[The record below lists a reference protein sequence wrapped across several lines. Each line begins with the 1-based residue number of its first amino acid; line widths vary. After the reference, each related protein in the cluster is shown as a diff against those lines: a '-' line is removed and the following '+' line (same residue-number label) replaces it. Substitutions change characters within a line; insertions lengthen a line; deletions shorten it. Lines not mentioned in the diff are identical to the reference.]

1 MLNKFINTLN
11 HLPRD
16 SRDTLFLLL
25 VIAAVV
31 LPQVAYL
38 PLWCSGL
45 VAGVLLWR
53 GTLAWQSGPL
63 PGRWWLVALL
73 VVAVAATWAT
83 HKTILG
89 RDAGVT
95 LLVILL
101 ALKTLEL
108 RAQRDA
114 FVVFF
119 LGFFCMLSNF
129 LFSQS
134 LLTAFAMLVAL
145 LGLLTALVNA
155 HMPVGKPPLMAAAK
169 IATKMALLGAPIM
182 VVLFMLFPRLAPLW
196 GLPGGPTQGKSG
208 LSAEMRVGT
217 IAKLALDDSIAM
229 RIKFDGKPP
238 AARDVYLR
246 GPVLSA
252 FDGREWL
259 PSKYMEKSA
268 TQTANLSVT
277 GQPIG
282 YEVTLEPS
290 NKPWLFALDA
300 AAAPPLLADHELRMT
315 PELQWLSNRPITELV
330 RYKAQSYLQFS
341 YGPEKPD
348 LSLQNLLALPAG
360 YNPRTRRLAADI
372 KRDAGLN
379 QVDTAS
385 LVNTVMQRLRT
396 GGYEYTLEPGVYGDN
411 TADEFWFDRK
421 TGFCE
426 HIASSF
432 VVLMRA
438 LDVPARVV
446 TGYQGGE
453 FNAVDGYWVVRQSD
467 AHAWVEVWQAGSAQG
482 DNVGGKPGS
491 WVRVD
496 PTSAVAPQRIDSLQ
510 RLAAPNSVFG
520 GAMASLWTSTL
531 GGSGYNPLLQ
541 LRDVWDAVNNTWN
554 QRVLNYTEAKQLSLL
569 KNLGFS
575 SPSWAD
581 LSYVLIAVVVAASLL
596 GIAWTLWDRRQ
607 HDPWL
612 RLLTS
617 VRIKLEKSGLK
628 SKASTSPR
636 ELAYLVKSHFGESA
650 LPLTAWLIKLEEL
663 RYGSQG
669 ENTQSATKITHLRTD
684 VHTDLCTNIF
694 ALKSELKN
702 LLWPVK

>member
-1 MLNKFINTLN
+1 MFNKFINSLN
-11 HLPRD
+11 NLPRD

-25 VIAAVV
+25 VITAVV
-31 LPQVAYL
+31 LPQVVHL

-45 VAGVLLWR
+45 VAGVLVWR
-53 GTLAWQSGPL
+53 GMLAWKSQPL
-63 PGRWWLVALL
+63 PSRWWLLTLLAL
-73 VVAVAATWAT
+73 AVAATFAT

-145 LGLLTALVNA
+145 MGLLTALVNA

-169 IATKMALLGAPIM
+169 IAGKMALLGAPIM

-196 GLPGGPTQGKSG
+196 GPPGGPLQGKSG
-208 LSAEMRVGT
+208 LSANMRVGT
-217 IAKLALDDSIAM
+217 IANLALDDSIAM
-229 RIKFDGKPP
+229 RIKFEDKPP

-259 PSKYMEKSA
+259 PSKSQSA
-268 TQTANLSVT
+268 TANLRVN
-277 GQPIG
+277 GQPFN
-282 YEVTLEPS
+282 YEVTLEP
-290 NKPWLFALDA
+290 NNQPWLFALDA
-300 AAAPPLLADHELRMT
+300 AVTAPAPTGYELRMT
-315 PELQWLSNRPITELV
+315 PDLQWLTNRPITELV
-330 RYKAQSYLQFS
+330 RYKAQSYTQFS

-348 LSLQNLLALPAG
+348 LSLQNYVNLPVG
-360 YNPRTRRLAADI
+360 YNPRTLQLAADI
-372 KRDAGLN
+372 RLDVRFAQADAATLA
-379 QVDTAS
+379 TE
-385 LVNTVMQRLRT
+385 VMQKLRT
-396 GGYEYTLEPGVYGDN
+396 GGYEYTLAPGVYGDN

-421 TGFCE
+421 AGFCE
-426 HIASSF
+426 HIASAF

-438 LDVPARVV
+438 MDVPARIV

-453 FNAVDGYWVVRQSD
+453 FNEVDGYWVVRQSD
-467 AHAWVEVWQAGSAQG
+467 AHAWAEIWLAGSQDG
-482 DNVGGKPGS
+482 SKVGS

-510 RLAAPNSVFG
+510 RLTAPSGAFG
-520 GAMASLWTSTL
+520 GVMANLWTSTL
-531 GGSGYNPLLQ
+531 GGNGYNPLHQ
-541 LRDVWDAVNNTWN
+541 LRAVWDAVNNTWN
-554 QRVLNYTEAKQLSLL
+554 QKILNYSEATQLNVL

-581 LSYVLIAVVVAASLL
+581 LSYVLIAIIVSVSLL
-596 GIAWTLWDRRQ
+596 GIAWTVWDKRQ

-612 RLLTS
+612 RLLSS
-617 VRIKLEKSGLK
+617 VRARLEKTGLTSQASISPRELARISVNHFGESAKPLAAWLIQLEEIRYRAQMRNTDMASLKSGLK
-628 SKASTSPR
+628 SIA
-636 ELAYLVKSHFGESA
+636 
-650 LPLTAWLIKLEEL
+650 
-663 RYGSQG
+663 
-669 ENTQSATKITHLRTD
+669 
-684 VHTDLCTNIF
+684 
-694 ALKSELKN
+694 
-702 LLWPVK
+702 WPVK

>member
-1 MLNKFINTLN
+1 MWNKFTNTLKN
-11 HLPRD
+11 LPRD

-31 LPQVAYL
+31 LPQVVHL
-38 PLWCSGL
+38 PLWCSSL
-45 VAGVLLWR
+45 VAGVLVWR
-53 GTLAWQSGPL
+53 GTLAWKSQPL
-63 PGRWWLVALL
+63 PSRWWLVILL
-73 VVAVAATWAT
+73 VIAVAATFAT
-83 HKTILG
+83 HRTILG

-145 LGLLTALVNA
+145 MGLLTALVNA

-169 IATKMALLGAPIM
+169 IAGKMALLGAPIM

-196 GLPGGPTQGKSG
+196 GMPGGPSQGKSG
-208 LSAEMRVGT
+208 LSADMRVGT
-217 IAKLALDDSIAM
+217 IANLALDDSIAM
-229 RIKFDGKPP
+229 RLKFEGAPP
-238 AARDVYLR
+238 LSRDIYLR
-246 GPVLSA
+246 GPVLSN
-252 FDGREWL
+252 FDGRQWL
-259 PSKYMEKSA
+259 PPVTSSA
-268 TQTANLSVT
+268 GSNLKVA
-277 GQPIG
+277 GQPFN

-300 AAAPPLLADHELRMT
+300 ATAAPVLPGYQLRT
-315 PELQWLSNRPITELV
+315 TSELQWFTNRPVTDLI
-330 RYKAQSYLQFS
+330 RYKAQSHTQFR
-341 YGPEKPD
+341 YGPERFD
-348 LSLQNLLALPAG
+348 LSLQNDVKLPKG
-360 YNPRTRRLAADI
+360 YNPRTLQLAADI
-372 KRDAGLN
+372 KADARFAN
-379 QVDTAS
+379 ADVAT
-385 LVNTVMQRLRT
+385 LVNAVMQKLRT
-396 GGYEYTLEPGVYGDN
+396 GGYEYTLEPGLYGDN
-411 TADEFWFDRK
+411 TADEFWFDR
-421 TGFCE
+421 TAGFCE

-438 LDVPARVV
+438 MGVPARIV

-453 FNAVDGYWVVRQSD
+453 FNQVDSYLVVRQSD
-467 AHAWVEVWQAGSAQG
+467 AHAWAEVWQTGKEDGSA
-482 DNVGGKPGS
+482 VGS

-510 RLAAPNSVFG
+510 RLAAPSGLFG
-520 GAMASLWTSTL
+520 GAIASLWTNTL
-531 GGSGYNPLLQ
+531 GNSGYNPLLE
-541 LRDVWDAVNNTWN
+541 LRAVWDAVNNTWN
-554 QRVLNYTEAKQLSLL
+554 QKILNYTEATQLNIL

-581 LSYVLIAVVVAASLL
+581 LSYVLIAIIVAVSLL
-596 GIAWTLWDRRQ
+596 GIAWTTWDKRQ

-617 VRIKLEKSGLK
+617 VRSRLAKTGL
-628 SKASTSPR
+628 TSPPNMSPR
-636 ELAYLVKSHFGESA
+636 QLARVAVNHFGETA
-650 LPLTAWLIKLEEL
+650 NPLAAWLIQLEEL
-663 RYGSQG
+663 RYRKHIH
-669 ENTQSATKITHLRTD
+669 NTDIAS
-684 VHTDLCTNIF
+684 
-694 ALKSELKN
+694 LKSDLKSIA
-702 LLWPVK
+702 WPVK

>member
-1 MLNKFINTLN
+1 MLNKFIKTLN

-25 VIAAVV
+25 VITAVV
-31 LPQVAYL
+31 LPQVVYL

-45 VAGVLLWR
+45 VAGVLVWR
-53 GTLAWQSGPL
+53 GTLAWKSQPL
-63 PGRWWLVALL
+63 PIRWWLVILL
-73 VVAVAATWAT
+73 VIAVAATFAT
-83 HKTILG
+83 HRTILG

-95 LLVILL
+95 LLVILM

-145 LGLLTALVNA
+145 MGLLTALVNA
-155 HMPVGKPPLMAAAK
+155 HMPVGKPPLMTAAK
-169 IATKMALLGAPIM
+169 IAGKMALLGAPIM

-196 GLPGGPTQGKSG
+196 GMPGGPAQGKSG
-208 LSAEMRVGT
+208 LSADMRVGT

-229 RIKFDGKPP
+229 RIKFEGKPP

-246 GPVLSA
+246 GPVLSS

-259 PSKYMEKSA
+259 PLRNSGEVS
-268 TQTANLSVT
+268 NLKVA
-277 GQPIG
+277 GQPIN

-300 AAAPPLLADHELRMT
+300 AATPPSLAGYEMRMT
-315 PELQWLSNRPITELV
+315 PALQWLTNRPINELV
-330 RYKAQSYLQFS
+330 RYKAQSYTQFS
-341 YGPEKPD
+341 YGPEYDAKRPD
-348 LSLQNLLALPAG
+348 LSLQNYVSLPKG
-360 YNPRTRRLAADI
+360 YNPRTLQLAAEI
-372 KRDAGLN
+372 KRDARYAQADAATLTN
-379 QVDTAS
+379 A
-385 LVNTVMQRLRT
+385 VMQKLRT

-421 TGFCE
+421 AGFCE

-438 LDVPARVV
+438 MDVPARIV

-467 AHAWVEVWQAGSAQG
+467 AHAWAEIWLAGSQDG
-482 DNVGGKPGS
+482 SKVGS

-510 RLAAPNSVFG
+510 RLSATSSVFG
-520 GAMASLWTSTL
+520 GAIASLWTNTL
-531 GGSGYNPLLQ
+531 GNSGYNPLLQ
-541 LRDVWDAVNNTWN
+541 LRAVWDAMNNTWN
-554 QRVLNYTEAKQLSLL
+554 QKVLNYTQAKQLDLL
-569 KNLGFS
+569 KNLGFT

-581 LSYVLIAVVVAASLL
+581 LSYVLIAIIVSVSLL
-596 GIAWTLWDRRQ
+596 GIAWTSWDKRQ

-612 RLLTS
+612 RLLSS
-617 VRIKLEKSGLK
+617 VRTRLEKLGLTSPASISPRELARITLNHFGESAKPLAAWLIQLEELRYRTQMRNTDMASLKSGLK
-628 SKASTSPR
+628 SMA
-636 ELAYLVKSHFGESA
+636 
-650 LPLTAWLIKLEEL
+650 
-663 RYGSQG
+663 
-669 ENTQSATKITHLRTD
+669 
-684 VHTDLCTNIF
+684 
-694 ALKSELKN
+694 
-702 LLWPVK
+702 WPVK

>member
-1 MLNKFINTLN
+1 MFKGFINTLKN
-11 HLPRD
+11 LPRD

-25 VIAAVV
+25 VITAVV
-31 LPQVAYL
+31 LPQVSHL

-45 VAGVLLWR
+45 VAGVLVWR
-53 GTLAWQSGPL
+53 GALAWQSKPL
-63 PGRWWLVALL
+63 PSRWWLVTLL
-73 VVAVAATWAT
+73 AIAIAATLAT

-145 LGLLTALVNA
+145 MGLLTSLVNA
-155 HMPVGKPPLMAAAK
+155 HMPVGKPPLMVAAK
-169 IATKMALLGAPIM
+169 IAAKMALLGAPIM

-196 GLPGGPTQGKSG
+196 GMPGDGVQGKSG
-208 LSAEMRVGT
+208 LSADMRVGT

-229 RIKFDGKPP
+229 RIKFDDRPP
-238 AARDVYLR
+238 AGKDVYIR
-246 GPVLSA
+246 GPVLSS

-259 PSKYMEKSA
+259 PLKSIEKD
-268 TQTANLSVT
+268 ANLAANLRVKGS
-277 GQPIG
+277 PIN
-282 YEVTLEPS
+282 YEVTLEPN

-300 AAAPPLLADHELRMT
+300 AGAPPSLAGYELRMT
-315 PELQWLSNRPITELV
+315 PDLQWLSNRAITELV
-330 RYKAQSYLQFS
+330 RYKAQSFTQFS
-341 YGPEKPD
+341 YGPEKLD
-348 LSLQNLLALPAG
+348 TSLNNYVALPPG
-360 YNPRTRRLAADI
+360 YNPRTLQLAAQI
-372 KRDAGLN
+372 KREAGSS
-379 QVDTAS
+379 QTDTAS

-396 GGYEYTLEPGVYGDN
+396 GGYEYTLEPGLYGDN

-438 LDVPARVV
+438 LNVPARVV

-453 FNAVDGYWVVRQSD
+453 FNGVDGYWVVRQSD
-467 AHAWVEVWQAGSAQG
+467 AHAWVEVWQAGTNNGAENSSE
-482 DNVGGKPGS
+482 PGS
-491 WVRVD
+491 WVRLD
-496 PTSAVAPQRIDSLQ
+496 PTAAVSPQRIESMQ
-510 RLAAPNSVFG
+510 RLAAPSGVFG
-520 GAMASLWTSTL
+520 GAMASLWSSTV
-531 GGSGYNPLLQ
+531 GSSGYNPLLQ
-541 LRDVWDAVNNTWN
+541 IRAVWDAVNNTWN
-554 QRVLNYTEAKQLSLL
+554 QRILNYTEAKQLNLL

-612 RLLTS
+612 RLLAR
-617 VRIKLEKSGLK
+617 VRIKLEKSGL
-628 SKASTSPR
+628 TTNLHLPPR
-636 ELAYLVKSHFGESA
+636 ELARLANNHFGESA
-650 LPLTAWLIKLEEL
+650 KPLMAWFIKLEKL
-663 RYGSQG
+663 RYAKTQGNSLNGLSQKLDIRLLHK
-669 ENTQSATKITHLRTD
+669 ELNTMR
-684 VHTDLCTNIF
+684 
-694 ALKSELKN
+694 
-702 LLWPVK
+702 WPVK

>member
-1 MLNKFINTLN
+1 MSKFVNTLN
-11 HLPRD
+11 NLPRD

-31 LPQVAYL
+31 LPQVVHL

-45 VAGVLLWR
+45 VAGVLVWR
-53 GTLAWQSGPL
+53 GTLAWKSQAL
-63 PGRWWLVALL
+63 PSRWWLAALL
-73 VVAVAATWAT
+73 VIAIAATFAT

-145 LGLLTALVNA
+145 LGLLTALVNV

-169 IATKMALLGAPIM
+169 IAGKMALLGTPIM

-196 GLPGGPTQGKSG
+196 GTPGGPLQGKSG
-208 LSAEMRVGT
+208 LSANMRVGT
-217 IAKLALDDSIAM
+217 IANLALDDSIAM
-229 RIKFDGKPP
+229 RIKFEGKPP

-246 GPVLSA
+246 GPVLSS

-259 PSKYMEKSA
+259 PLKNSGAVS
-268 TQTANLSVT
+268 NLRVAGPSLS
-277 GQPIG
+277 
-282 YEVTLEPS
+282 YEVTLEPN
-290 NKPWLFALDA
+290 NKPWVFALDA
-300 AAAPPLLADHELRMT
+300 AASAPVLVGYQMLMT
-315 PELQWLSNRPITELV
+315 PDLQWLTNRPVTELI
-330 RYKAQSYLQFS
+330 RYKMQSHTQFS
-341 YGPEKPD
+341 YGPEKQE
-348 LSLQNLLALPAG
+348 LSLQNYVDLPAS
-360 YNPRTRRLAADI
+360 YNPRTLQLATDLR
-372 KRDAGLN
+372 RDARFA
-379 QVDTAS
+379 QADATT
-385 LVNTVMQRLRT
+385 LVTEVMQKLRT

-421 TGFCE
+421 AGFCE
-426 HIASSF
+426 HIASAF

-438 LDVPARVV
+438 MDVPARIV

-453 FNAVDGYWVVRQSD
+453 FNEVDGYWVVRQSD
-467 AHAWVEVWQAGSAQG
+467 AHAWAEVWQAG
-482 DNVGGKPGS
+482 KPDGSTAGS

-496 PTSAVAPQRIDSLQ
+496 PTSAVAPQRIDSQQ
-510 RLAAPNSVFG
+510 RLTAPSGVFG
-520 GAMASLWTSTL
+520 GVISSLWTSTL
-531 GGSGYNPLLQ
+531 GNDGYNPLLQ
-541 LRDVWDAVNNTWN
+541 LRAVWDAVNNTWN
-554 QRVLNYTEAKQLSLL
+554 QKILNYSEATQLNVL
-569 KNLGFS
+569 KNLGFT

-581 LSYVLIAVVVAASLL
+581 LSYVLIAMIVAVSLL
-596 GIAWTLWDRRQ
+596 GIAWTTWDKRQ

-612 RLLTS
+612 RLLSS
-617 VRIKLEKSGLK
+617 VRTRLAKTGFTSP
-628 SKASTSPR
+628 ANMSPR
-636 ELAYLVKSHFGESA
+636 ELAYIAVNHFGASA
-650 LPLTAWLIKLEEL
+650 KPLAAWLIQLEEL
-663 RYGSQG
+663 RYQKHPSR
-669 ENTQSATKITHLRTD
+669 NDISSMKSDLKKI
-684 VHTDLCTNIF
+684 
-694 ALKSELKN
+694 A
-702 LLWPVK
+702 WPVK

>member
-1 MLNKFINTLN
+1 MWHKFTNMLKN
-11 HLPRD
+11 LPRD

-31 LPQVAYL
+31 LPQVVHL

-45 VAGVLLWR
+45 VAGVLVWR
-53 GTLAWQSGPL
+53 GTLAWKSQPL
-63 PGRWWLVALL
+63 PSRWWLVTLL
-73 VVAVAATWAT
+73 VIAVAATFAT
-83 HKTILG
+83 HRTILG

-145 LGLLTALVNA
+145 MGLLTALVNA

-169 IATKMALLGAPIM
+169 IAGKMALLGAPIM

-196 GLPGGPTQGKSG
+196 GMPGGPFQGKSG
-208 LSAEMRVGT
+208 LSANMRVGT
-217 IAKLALDDSIAM
+217 IAHLALDDSIAM
-229 RIKFDGKPP
+229 RIKFEDKPP
-238 AARDVYLR
+238 AGRDVYLR
-246 GPVLSA
+246 GPVLSS

-259 PSKYMEKSA
+259 PAIGSS
-268 TQTANLSVT
+268 QPSNLKVS
-277 GQPIG
+277 GQAFN
-282 YEVTLEPS
+282 YEVTLEAS
-290 NKPWLFALDA
+290 NKPWLFTLDA
-300 AAAPPLLADHELRMT
+300 AASAPLMTGYQLRMT
-315 PELQWLSNRPITELV
+315 PDLQWLTNRPITELI
-330 RYKAQSYLQFS
+330 RYKAQSHTQFS
-341 YGPEKPD
+341 YGPEKTD
-348 LSLQNLLALPAG
+348 LSLQSYVSLPKD
-360 YNPRTRRLAADI
+360 YNPRTLQLAADI
-372 KRDAGLN
+372 KRDARFVEADAKTLTN
-379 QVDTAS
+379 E
-385 LVNTVMQRLRT
+385 VMKKLRT

-421 TGFCE
+421 AGFCE

-432 VVLMRA
+432 VILMRA
-438 LDVPARVV
+438 MGVPARVV

-467 AHAWVEVWQAGSAQG
+467 AHAWAEVWQAGTNDETKDGSII
-482 DNVGGKPGS
+482 GS

-496 PTSAVAPQRIDSLQ
+496 PTSAVSPQRIDSLQ
-510 RLAAPNSVFG
+510 RLSAPSSAFG
-520 GAMASLWTSTL
+520 GVMASLWTNTV
-531 GGSGYNPLLQ
+531 GTGYNPLLQ
-541 LRDVWDAVNNTWN
+541 LRAVWDAVNNTWN
-554 QRVLNYTEAKQLSLL
+554 QKILNYSEATQLNVL
-569 KNLGFS
+569 KNLGFT

-581 LSYVLIAVVVAASLL
+581 LSYVLIAIIVLASLL
-596 GIAWTLWDRRQ
+596 GVAWTSWDKRQ

-617 VRIKLEKSGLK
+617 VRTRLMKSGT
-628 SKASTSPR
+628 AIHPNISPR
-636 ELAYLVKSHFGESA
+636 ALAQHAVSHFGNSA
-650 LPLTAWLIKLEEL
+650 KPLAAWLIQLEEL
-663 RYGSQG
+663 RYQKRPSHDDI
-669 ENTQSATKITHLRTD
+669 SSMKSDLKKI
-684 VHTDLCTNIF
+684 
-694 ALKSELKN
+694 A
-702 LLWPVK
+702 WPVK

>member
-1 MLNKFINTLN
+1 MFKKLFNTLS

-25 VIAAVV
+25 VITAVV
-31 LPQVAYL
+31 LPQVAHL
-38 PLWCSGL
+38 PIWCSGL

-53 GTLAWQSGPL
+53 GTLAWQSKPL
-63 PGRWWLVALL
+63 PSRWWLVALL
-73 VVAVAATWAT
+73 IVAIAATLAT

-169 IATKMALLGAPIM
+169 IAGKMAVLGAPIM

-196 GLPGGPTQGKSG
+196 GMPGGPLQGKSG
-208 LSAEMRVGT
+208 LSADMRVGT

-229 RIKFDGKPP
+229 RIKFEGKPP
-238 AARDVYLR
+238 PARDVYLR
-246 GPVLSA
+246 GPVLSS

-259 PSKYMEKSA
+259 PLKRTVEVS
-268 TQTANLSVT
+268 NLKVS
-277 GQPIG
+277 GQPIA
-282 YEVTLEPS
+282 YEVTLEP
-290 NKPWLFALDA
+290 NYKPWLFALDA
-300 AAAPPLLADHELRMT
+300 AATAPKLTGYELRVT
-315 PELQWLSNRPITELV
+315 PDLQWLTNRPITELL
-330 RYKAQSYLQFS
+330 RYKAQSYTQFS
-341 YGPEKPD
+341 YGPEIQD
-348 LSLQNLLALPAG
+348 LSLQNYLDLPASF
-360 YNPRTRRLAADI
+360 NPRTLQLAADI
-372 KRDAGLN
+372 RRDVRFAEADAATL
-379 QVDTAS
+379 TKE
-385 LVNTVMQRLRT
+385 VMRKLRT
-396 GGYEYTLEPGVYGDN
+396 GGYEYTLEPGLYGDN

-421 TGFCE
+421 AGFCE

-432 VVLMRA
+432 VILMRA

-453 FNAVDGYWVVRQSD
+453 FNAVDDYWVIRQSD
-467 AHAWVEVWQAGSAQG
+467 AHAWAEVWQAGNASR
-482 DNVGGKPGS
+482 PGS

-510 RLAAPNSVFG
+510 RLAAPSGVFG
-520 GAMASLWTSTL
+520 GAIANLWSNTL
-531 GGSGYNPLLQ
+531 GSNGYNPLLQ
-541 LRDVWDAVNNTWN
+541 LRAVWDAVNNTWN
-554 QRVLNYTEAKQLSLL
+554 QKILNYSEAVQLNIL

-581 LSYVLIAVVVAASLL
+581 LSYVLIAIIIGASLL
-596 GIAWTLWDRRQ
+596 GIVWTVWDKRQ

-612 RLLTS
+612 RMLAS
-617 VRIKLEKSGLK
+617 VRTRLEKTGLT

-636 ELAYLVKSHFGESA
+636 ELARITLNHFGESA
-650 LPLTAWLIKLEEL
+650 KPLAAWLIKLEEL
-663 RYGSQG
+663 RYRSNIG
-669 ENTQSATKITHLRTD
+669 NTDIASLKAG
-684 VHTDLCTNIF
+684 
-694 ALKSELKN
+694 LKSIA
-702 LLWPVK
+702 WPVK

>member
-1 MLNKFINTLN
+1 MLNKFTSTLN
-11 HLPRD
+11 NLPRD
-16 SRDTLFLLL
+16 SRDTLFLLI

-31 LPQVAYL
+31 LPQVVHL

-45 VAGVLLWR
+45 VAGVLVWR
-53 GTLAWQSGPL
+53 GMLAWKSQPL
-63 PGRWWLVALL
+63 PSRWWLLALL
-73 VVAVAATWAT
+73 AIAVAATFAT

-145 LGLLTALVNA
+145 MGLLTALVNA

-169 IATKMALLGAPIM
+169 IAGKMALLGAPIM

-196 GLPGGPTQGKSG
+196 GTPGGPAQGKSG
-208 LSAEMRVGT
+208 LSADMRVGT

-229 RIKFDGKPP
+229 RIKFEGKPP

-246 GPVLSA
+246 GPVLSS
-252 FDGREWL
+252 FDGRAWL
-259 PSKYMEKSA
+259 PSKSHSA
-268 TQTANLSVT
+268 TANLRVD
-277 GQPIG
+277 GQPFN
-282 YEVTLEPS
+282 YEVTLEP
-290 NKPWLFALDA
+290 NNQPWLFALDA
-300 AAAPPLLADHELRMT
+300 ALTAPAPTGYELRMT
-315 PELQWLSNRPITELV
+315 PDLQWLTNRPITELV
-330 RYKAQSYLQFS
+330 RYKAQSYTQFS
-341 YGPEKPD
+341 YGPEKHVS
-348 LSLQNLLALPAG
+348 SLQNYVDLPAS
-360 YNPRTRRLAADI
+360 YNPRTLQLAADI
-372 KRDAGLN
+372 RRDARFARADAATL
-379 QVDTAS
+379 AAE
-385 LVNTVMQRLRT
+385 VMQKLRT
-396 GGYEYTLEPGVYGDN
+396 GGYEYTLAPGVYGDN

-421 TGFCE
+421 AGFCE
-426 HIASSF
+426 HIASAF

-467 AHAWVEVWQAGSAQG
+467 AHAWAEIWLSGNQDGSK
-482 DNVGGKPGS
+482 VGS

-510 RLAAPNSVFG
+510 RLSAPSSVFG
-520 GAMASLWTSTL
+520 GAIASLWTSTV
-531 GGSGYNPLLQ
+531 GGNGYKPLLQ
-541 LRDVWDAVNNTWN
+541 LRAVWDAVNNTWN
-554 QRVLNYTEAKQLSLL
+554 QKILNYTEAKQLDLL

-575 SPSWAD
+575 SPNWAD
-581 LSYVLIAVVVAASLL
+581 LSHVLIAVIVSVSLL
-596 GIAWTLWDRRQ
+596 GIAWTVWDKRQ

-612 RLLTS
+612 RLLSS
-617 VRIKLEKSGLK
+617 VRARLEKTGLT
-628 SKASTSPR
+628 SQASISPR
-636 ELAYLVKSHFGESA
+636 ELARLTVDHFGESA
-650 LPLTAWLIKLEEL
+650 KPLAVWLIQLEAL
-663 RYGSQG
+663 RYRSHMR
-669 ENTQSATKITHLRTD
+669 NTDMASLK
-684 VHTDLCTNIF
+684 F
-694 ALKSELKN
+694 GLKSIA
-702 LLWPVK
+702 WPVK

>member
-1 MLNKFINTLN
+1 MLNKFTTTLKN
-11 HLPRD
+11 LPRD

-31 LPQVAYL
+31 LPQVSHL

-45 VAGVLLWR
+45 VAGVLVWR
-53 GTLAWQSGPL
+53 GMLAWKSQPL
-63 PGRWWLVALL
+63 PSRWWLVTLL
-73 VVAVAATWAT
+73 VVAVAATFAT

-119 LGFFCMLSNF
+119 LCFFCMLSNF

-134 LLTAFAMLVAL
+134 LLIAFAMLVAL
-145 LGLLTALVNA
+145 MGLLTALVNA
-155 HMPVGKPPLMAAAK
+155 HMPVGKPPLIAAAR
-169 IATKMALLGAPIM
+169 IAGKMALLGAPIM

-196 GLPGGPTQGKSG
+196 GTPGGPLQGKSG
-208 LSAEMRVGT
+208 LSANMRVGT
-217 IAKLALDDSIAM
+217 IANLALDESIAM
-229 RIKFDGKPP
+229 RIKFEGKPP
-238 AARDVYLR
+238 PASERYLR
-246 GPVLSA
+246 GPVLSN

-259 PSKYMEKSA
+259 PSFGSGLPS
-268 TQTANLSVT
+268 NLRFS
-277 GQPIG
+277 GQPFD

-290 NKPWLFALDA
+290 NKPWLFTVDA
-300 AAAPPLLADHELRMT
+300 ATSAPALAGYQLRMT
-315 PELQWLSNRPITELV
+315 PDLQWLTNRPITELV
-330 RYKAQSYLQFS
+330 RYKAQSHSQFS
-341 YGPEKPD
+341 YGPENRG
-348 LSLQNLLALPAG
+348 LSLQSYVSLPKG
-360 YNPRTRRLAADI
+360 YNPRTLQLAAEI
-372 KRDAGLN
+372 KRDARLT
-379 QVDTAS
+379 QADALS
-385 LVNTVMQRLRT
+385 LTREVMQKLRT

-421 TGFCE
+421 AGFCE

-438 LDVPARVV
+438 MGVPARIV

-467 AHAWVEVWQAGSAQG
+467 AHAWAEVWQAGKEDGST
-482 DNVGGKPGS
+482 VGS

-510 RLAAPNSVFG
+510 RLSAPSGVFG
-520 GAMASLWTSTL
+520 GAISNLWISTL
-531 GGSGYNPLLQ
+531 GNSGYNPLLQ

-554 QRVLNYTEAKQLSLL
+554 QKILNYSEATQLNVL

-581 LSYVLIAVVVAASLL
+581 LSYVLIAIIVTVSLL
-596 GIAWTLWDRRQ
+596 GIAWTTWDKRQ

-612 RLLTS
+612 RLLSS
-617 VRIKLEKSGLK
+617 VRARLAKTGL
-628 SKASTSPR
+628 ASPENMPPR
-636 ELAYLVKSHFGESA
+636 ELALITITHFGESA
-650 LPLTAWLIKLEEL
+650 KPLAAWLIQLEEL
-663 RYGSQG
+663 RYRQHIR
-669 ENTQSATKITHLRTD
+669 NA
-684 VHTDLCTNIF
+684 DL
-694 ALKSELKN
+694 ASLKSGLKN
-702 LLWPVK
+702 LVWPVK

>member
-1 MLNKFINTLN
+1 MLNKFTSTLN
-11 HLPRD
+11 NLPRD

-31 LPQVAYL
+31 LPQVAHL

-53 GTLAWQSGPL
+53 GALAWKSQPL
-63 PGRWWLVALL
+63 PGRWWLATLL
-73 VVAVAATWAT
+73 IIAIAATLAT

-134 LLTAFAMLVAL
+134 LLTAFVMLVAL
-145 LGLLTALVNA
+145 MGLLTALVNA

-169 IATKMALLGAPIM
+169 IAGKMALLGTPIM

-196 GLPGGPTQGKSG
+196 GMPGGPAQGKSG
-208 LSAEMRVGT
+208 LSADMRVGS
-217 IAKLALDDSIAM
+217 IAKLALDDSIAL
-229 RIKFDGKPP
+229 RIKFEGKPP

-246 GPVLSA
+246 GPVLSS

-259 PSKYMEKSA
+259 PSKSYSSNIN
-268 TQTANLSVT
+268 TNTNFRVSGQTIN
-277 GQPIG
+277 
-282 YEVTLEPS
+282 YEVTLEPN
-290 NKPWLFALDA
+290 NKPWLFVVDATTTAPALA
-300 AAAPPLLADHELRMT
+300 GYELRMT
-315 PELQWLSNRPITELV
+315 PDLQWLTNRPITELV
-330 RYKAQSYLQFS
+330 RYKAQSYTQFS
-341 YGPEKPD
+341 YGPEKQVS
-348 LSLQNLLALPAG
+348 SLQNYVDLPAS
-360 YNPRTRRLAADI
+360 YNPRTLQLAADI
-372 KRDAGLN
+372 RRDARFAQADAATLA
-379 QVDTAS
+379 TE
-385 LVNTVMQRLRT
+385 VMQKLRT

-421 TGFCE
+421 AGFCE

-438 LDVPARVV
+438 MGVPARIV

-467 AHAWVEVWQAGSAQG
+467 AHAWAEIWLSGNQDGSK
-482 DNVGGKPGS
+482 VGS

-510 RLAAPNSVFG
+510 RLSAPSSVFG
-520 GAMASLWTSTL
+520 GAFASLWTSTV
-531 GGSGYNPLLQ
+531 GGNGYNPLLQ
-541 LRDVWDAVNNTWN
+541 LRPVWDAVNNTWN
-554 QRVLNYTEAKQLSLL
+554 QKILNYTEAKQLDLL
-569 KNLGFS
+569 RNLGFT

-581 LSYVLIAVVVAASLL
+581 LSYVLIAIIVSVSLL
-596 GIAWTLWDRRQ
+596 GIAWTVWDKRQ

-612 RLLTS
+612 RLLSS
-617 VRIKLEKSGLK
+617 VRARLEKTGLT
-628 SKASTSPR
+628 SQTSISPR
-636 ELAYLVKSHFGESA
+636 ELARLTVNHFGESA
-650 LPLTAWLIKLEEL
+650 KPLAVWLIQLEAL
-663 RYGSQG
+663 RYRSHMR
-669 ENTQSATKITHLRTD
+669 STD
-684 VHTDLCTNIF
+684 IASLKF
-694 ALKSELKN
+694 GLKSIT
-702 LLWPVK
+702 WPVK

>member
-1 MLNKFINTLN
+1 MFNKFINSLN
-11 HLPRD
+11 NLPRD

-31 LPQVAYL
+31 LPQVAHL

-45 VAGVLLWR
+45 VAGVLVWR
-53 GTLAWQSGPL
+53 GMLAWKSQPL
-63 PGRWWLVALL
+63 PSRWWLLTLLAL
-73 VVAVAATWAT
+73 AVAATFAT

-145 LGLLTALVNA
+145 MGLLTALVNA
-155 HMPVGKPPLMAAAK
+155 HMPVGKPPLMVAAK
-169 IATKMALLGAPIM
+169 IAGKMALLGAPIM

-196 GLPGGPTQGKSG
+196 GTPGGPLQGKSG
-208 LSAEMRVGT
+208 LSANMRVGT
-217 IAKLALDDSIAM
+217 IANLALDDSIAM
-229 RIKFDGKPP
+229 RIKFEDKPP
-238 AARDVYLR
+238 VARDVYLR

-259 PSKYMEKSA
+259 PSKSQSA
-268 TQTANLSVT
+268 TANLRVN
-277 GQPIG
+277 GQPFN
-282 YEVTLEPS
+282 YEVTLEP
-290 NKPWLFALDA
+290 NNQPWLFALDA
-300 AAAPPLLADHELRMT
+300 AVTAPAPTGYELRMT
-315 PELQWLSNRPITELV
+315 PDLQWLTNRPITELV
-330 RYKAQSYLQFS
+330 RYKAQSYTQFS
-341 YGPEKPD
+341 YGPEKQVS
-348 LSLQNLLALPAG
+348 SLQNYVDLPAS
-360 YNPRTRRLAADI
+360 YNPRTLQLAADI
-372 KRDAGLN
+372 RRDARFAQADAATLA
-379 QVDTAS
+379 TE
-385 LVNTVMQRLRT
+385 VMQKLRT
-396 GGYEYTLEPGVYGDN
+396 GGYEYTLAPGVYGDN

-421 TGFCE
+421 AGFCE
-426 HIASSF
+426 HIASAF

-438 LDVPARVV
+438 MDVPARIV

-467 AHAWVEVWQAGSAQG
+467 AHAWAEIWLAGSQDG
-482 DNVGGKPGS
+482 SKVGS

-510 RLAAPNSVFG
+510 RLTAPSGAFG
-520 GAMASLWTSTL
+520 GVIASLWTSTL
-531 GGSGYNPLLQ
+531 GNSGYNPLLQ
-541 LRDVWDAVNNTWN
+541 LRAMWDAVNNTWN
-554 QRVLNYTEAKQLSLL
+554 QRILNYTQAKQLDLL
-569 KNLGFS
+569 KNLGFT

-581 LSYVLIAVVVAASLL
+581 LSYVLIAIIVSTSLL
-596 GIAWTLWDRRQ
+596 GITWTSWDKRQ

-612 RLLTS
+612 RLLSS
-617 VRIKLEKSGLK
+617 VRTRLEKMGLTTP
-628 SKASTSPR
+628 ASISPR
-636 ELAYLVKSHFGESA
+636 ELARISVNHFGESA
-650 LPLTAWLIKLEEL
+650 KPLAAWLIQLEEIRYRAQMRNTDMASL
-663 RYGSQG
+663 RSG
-669 ENTQSATKITHLRTD
+669 
-684 VHTDLCTNIF
+684 
-694 ALKSELKN
+694 LKSIA
-702 LLWPVK
+702 WPVK

>member
-1 MLNKFINTLN
+1 MFKKFFNTLS

-25 VIAAVV
+25 VITAVV
-31 LPQVAYL
+31 LPQVAHL
-38 PLWCSGL
+38 PIWCSGL
-45 VAGVLLWR
+45 VAGVLVWR
-53 GTLAWQSGPL
+53 GTLAWQSKPL
-63 PGRWWLVALL
+63 PSRWWLVALL
-73 VVAVAATWAT
+73 IVAIAATLAT

-155 HMPVGKPPLMAAAK
+155 HMPVGKPPLMAAVK
-169 IATKMALLGAPIM
+169 IAGKMALLGAPIM

-196 GLPGGPTQGKSG
+196 GMPGGPLQGKSG
-208 LSAEMRVGT
+208 LSANMQVGT
-217 IAKLALDDSIAM
+217 IANLALDDSIAI
-229 RIKFDGKPP
+229 RIKFDDKQP
-238 AARDVYLR
+238 ASRDIYLR
-246 GPVLSA
+246 GPVLSN

-259 PSKYMEKSA
+259 PPFSSNA
-268 TQTANLSVT
+268 PSNLKVS
-277 GQPIG
+277 GQPFN

-300 AAAPPLLADHELRMT
+300 AASAPVLSGYQLRMT
-315 PELQWLSNRPITELV
+315 PDLQWLTNRPITELT
-330 RYKAQSYLQFS
+330 RYKAQSYTQFS
-341 YGPEKPD
+341 YGPAKQE
-348 LSLQNLLALPAG
+348 LSLQNYVALPRG
-360 YNPRTRRLAADI
+360 YNPRTLQLAADI
-372 KRDAGLN
+372 RRDARFAQADARTLAN
-379 QVDTAS
+379 E
-385 LVNTVMQRLRT
+385 VMQKLRT

-421 TGFCE
+421 AGFCE
-426 HIASSF
+426 HIASAF

-438 LDVPARVV
+438 MDVPARIV

-467 AHAWVEVWQAGSAQG
+467 AHAWAEIWQAGNPDGSKA
-482 DNVGGKPGS
+482 GS
-491 WVRVD
+491 WTRID

-510 RLAAPNSVFG
+510 RLTAPSGAFG

-531 GGSGYNPLLQ
+531 GSNGYNPLLQ
-541 LRDVWDAVNNTWN
+541 LRAVWDAVNNTWN
-554 QRVLNYTEAKQLSLL
+554 QKILNYTEAKQLNLL

-581 LSYVLIAVVVAASLL
+581 LSYVLIAIIVGASLL
-596 GIAWTLWDRRQ
+596 GIVWTVWDKRQ

-612 RLLTS
+612 RLLSS
-617 VRIKLEKSGLK
+617 VRARLEKTGLT
-628 SKASTSPR
+628 SQASISPR
-636 ELAYLVKSHFGESA
+636 ELAQIAVNRFGESA
-650 LPLTAWLIKLEEL
+650 KPLAAWLIQFEEL
-663 RYGSQG
+663 RYRTHIR
-669 ENTQSATKITHLRTD
+669 NTDIARLKFR
-684 VHTDLCTNIF
+684 
-694 ALKSELKN
+694 LKSIA
-702 LLWPVK
+702 WPVK

>member
-11 HLPRD
+11 NLPRD

-25 VIAAVV
+25 VITAVV
-31 LPQVAYL
+31 LPQVVHL

-53 GTLAWQSGPL
+53 GKLAWKSQPL
-63 PGRWWLVALL
+63 PSRWWLVTML
-73 VVAVAATWAT
+73 VVAVAATLAT

-145 LGLLTALVNA
+145 MGLLTALVNA
-155 HMPVGKPPLMAAAK
+155 HMPVGKPPLMTAAN
-169 IATKMALLGAPIM
+169 IAGKMALLGAPIM

-196 GLPGGPTQGKSG
+196 GMPGGPTQGKSG
-208 LSAEMRVGT
+208 LSADMRVGT
-217 IAKLALDDSIAM
+217 IAKLALDDSIAL
-229 RIKFDGKPP
+229 RIKFDGAPP

-246 GPVLSA
+246 GPVLSS

-259 PSKYMEKSA
+259 PLRNSGEIN
-268 TQTANLSVT
+268 NLKLA
-277 GQPIG
+277 GQPIN

-300 AAAPPLLADHELRMT
+300 AATPPSLSGYELRMT
-315 PELQWLSNRPITELV
+315 PDLQWLTNRPITELV
-330 RYKAQSYLQFS
+330 RYKAQSHTQFS
-341 YGPEKPD
+341 YGPEKQD
-348 LSLQNLLALPAG
+348 LYLQNYVSLPKG
-360 YNPRTRRLAADI
+360 YNPRTLQLAADI
-372 KRDAGLN
+372 RRDARFAQADAAALAN
-379 QVDTAS
+379 E
-385 LVNTVMQRLRT
+385 VMQKLRT

-421 TGFCE
+421 AGFCE

-438 LDVPARVV
+438 MDVPARIV

-453 FNAVDGYWVVRQSD
+453 FNAVDGFWVVRQSD
-467 AHAWVEVWQAGSAQG
+467 AHAWAEVWQAGNKENNS
-482 DNVGGKPGS
+482 VGS

-510 RLAAPNSVFG
+510 RLSAPSGAFG
-520 GAMASLWTSTL
+520 GAIASLWTSTL
-531 GGSGYNPLLQ
+531 GNSGYNPLLQ
-541 LRDVWDAVNNTWN
+541 LRALWDAVNNTWN
-554 QRVLNYTEAKQLSLL
+554 QRILNYTQAKQLDLL
-569 KNLGFS
+569 RNLGFS

-581 LSYVLIAVVVAASLL
+581 MVLCVLLL
-596 GIAWTLWDRRQ
+596 GLGLRRAVFFFGRSRHGRRGGQHRRIAGRITA
-607 HDPWL
+607 L
-612 RLLTS
+612 RP
-617 VRIKLEKSGLK
+617 ID
-628 SKASTSPR
+628 
-636 ELAYLVKSHFGESA
+636 
-650 LPLTAWLIKLEEL
+650 
-663 RYGSQG
+663 RYGKAHTQVQG
-669 ENTQSATKITHLRTD
+669 AHI
-684 VHTDLCTNIF
+684 
-694 ALKSELKN
+694 
-702 LLWPVK
+702 WPNGETISST

>member
-1 MLNKFINTLN
+1 MLKRFVNTLN
-11 HLPRD
+11 NLPRD

-38 PLWCSGL
+38 PLWCSAL
-45 VAGVLLWR
+45 VAGVLVWR
-53 GTLAWQSGPL
+53 GILAWKSQPL
-63 PGRWWLVALL
+63 PSRWWLATLL
-73 VVAVAATWAT
+73 VIAVAATFAT
-83 HKTILG
+83 HRTILG

-145 LGLLTALVNA
+145 MGLLTALVNA

-169 IATKMALLGAPIM
+169 IAGKMALLGAPIM

-196 GLPGGPTQGKSG
+196 GTPGGPLQGKSG
-208 LSAEMRVGT
+208 LSANMRVGT
-217 IAKLALDDSIAM
+217 IANLALDDSIAM
-229 RIKFDGKPP
+229 RIKFEDKPP
-238 AARDVYLR
+238 AGREVYLR
-246 GPVLSA
+246 GPVLSN

-259 PSKYMEKSA
+259 PSFGSGLPS
-268 TQTANLSVT
+268 NLKVS
-277 GQPIG
+277 GQPFN

-290 NKPWLFALDA
+290 NKPWLFTLDA
-300 AAAPPLLADHELRMT
+300 SAAAPALAGYQLRMT
-315 PELQWLSNRPITELV
+315 PDLQWLSNRPITELV
-330 RYKAQSYLQFS
+330 RYKVQSHTQFR

-348 LSLQNLLALPAG
+348 LNLQKYVALPKG
-360 YNPRTRRLAADI
+360 YNPRTLQLAADI
-372 KRDAGLN
+372 RRDERLAQADAL
-379 QVDTAS
+379 S
-385 LVNTVMQRLRT
+385 LTREVMQKLRT

-421 TGFCE
+421 AGFCE

-438 LDVPARVV
+438 MGVPARIV

-453 FNAVDGYWVVRQSD
+453 FNEVDGYWVVRQSD
-467 AHAWVEVWQAGSAQG
+467 AHAWAEVWQAGKQDGST
-482 DNVGGKPGS
+482 VGS

-510 RLAAPNSVFG
+510 RLAAPSGVFG
-520 GAMASLWTSTL
+520 GAIANLWTNTI
-531 GGSGYNPLLQ
+531 GSDYNPLLQ
-541 LRDVWDAVNNTWN
+541 LRAVWDAVNNTWN
-554 QRVLNYTEAKQLSLL
+554 QKILNYSEATQLNVL
-569 KNLGFS
+569 KNMGFV
-575 SPSWAD
+575 SPSWTD
-581 LSYVLIAVVVAASLL
+581 LSYVLIAIIVAVSVL
-596 GIAWTLWDRRQ
+596 GIAWTTWDKRQ

-612 RLLTS
+612 RLLSS
-617 VRIKLEKSGLK
+617 VRARLAKIGL
-628 SKASTSPR
+628 ASPASMPPR
-636 ELAYLVKSHFGESA
+636 ELALFAVNHFGQSA
-650 LPLTAWLIKLEEL
+650 KPLAAWLIQLEEL
-663 RYGSQG
+663 RYRQ
-669 ENTQSATKITHLRTD
+669 HLRNKD
-684 VHTDLCTNIF
+684 M
-694 ALKSELKN
+694 ASLKADLKN
-702 LLWPVK
+702 IAWPVK

>member
-1 MLNKFINTLN
+1 MLQKFVNTLKN
-11 HLPRD
+11 LPRD

-31 LPQVAYL
+31 LPQVSHL

-45 VAGVLLWR
+45 VAGVLVWR
-53 GTLAWQSGPL
+53 GILAWKSQAL
-63 PGRWWLVALL
+63 PSRWWLVTLL
-73 VVAVAATWAT
+73 VIAVAATFAT
-83 HKTILG
+83 HRTILG

-145 LGLLTALVNA
+145 MGLLTALVNA
-155 HMPVGKPPLMAAAK
+155 HMPVGKPSLMAAAK
-169 IATKMALLGAPIM
+169 IAGKMALLGAPIM

-196 GLPGGPTQGKSG
+196 GTPGGPLQGKSG
-208 LSAEMRVGT
+208 LSADMRVGT
-217 IAKLALDDSIAM
+217 IANLALDDSIAM
-229 RIKFDGKPP
+229 RIKFEGKPP
-238 AARDVYLR
+238 AGREVYLR
-246 GPVLSA
+246 GPVLSN

-259 PSKYMEKSA
+259 PALISNSPS
-268 TQTANLSVT
+268 NLKFS
-277 GQPIG
+277 GQAFN

-300 AAAPPLLADHELRMT
+300 ASTAPVLPGYQLRT
-315 PELQWLSNRPITELV
+315 TAELQWFTNRPITDLI
-330 RYKAQSYLQFS
+330 RYKAQSHTQFS

-348 LSLQNLLALPAG
+348 LNLQNDVKLPKG
-360 YNPRTRRLAADI
+360 YNPRTLQLAADI
-372 KRDAGLN
+372 KADPRFINADAA
-379 QVDTAS
+379 T
-385 LVNTVMQRLRT
+385 LVNAVMQKLRT
-396 GGYEYTLEPGVYGDN
+396 GGYEYTLEPGLYGDN

-421 TGFCE
+421 AGFCE

-438 LDVPARVV
+438 MGVPARIV

-453 FNAVDGYWVVRQSD
+453 LNDVDGYWVVRQSD
-467 AHAWVEVWQAGSAQG
+467 AHAWAEVWQAGAQDG
-482 DNVGGKPGS
+482 STVGS

-496 PTSAVAPQRIDSLQ
+496 PTSAVAPLRIDAMQ
-510 RLAAPNSVFG
+510 RLAAPS
-520 GAMASLWTSTL
+520 GAFRGAIANLWTSTL
-531 GGSGYNPLLQ
+531 GNSGYNPLLQ
-541 LRDVWDAVNNTWN
+541 LRAVWDAVNNTWN
-554 QRVLNYTEAKQLSLL
+554 QKILNYTEATQLNIL
-569 KNLGFS
+569 KNMGFS

-581 LSYVLIAVVVAASLL
+581 LSYVLIAIIVAVSLL
-596 GIAWTLWDRRQ
+596 GIAWTTWDKRQ

-612 RLLTS
+612 RLLAS
-617 VRIKLEKSGLK
+617 VKSRLIKTGL
-628 SKASTSPR
+628 ASSSNMSPR
-636 ELAYLVKSHFGESA
+636 ELADAAMNHFGEA
-650 LPLTAWLIKLEEL
+650 AKPLSNWLIQLEEL
-663 RYGSQG
+663 RYRGHSK
-669 ENTQSATKITHLRTD
+669 NTD
-684 VHTDLCTNIF
+684 VASLKS
-694 ALKSELKN
+694 ALKSIA
-702 LLWPVK
+702 WPVK